1 MELRYIVKSDE
12 KFDNLKELLK
22 LKFQISDRFLI
33 KLKKN
38 DRLFINGKT
47 ASVYDVPKANDKI
60 NINIDFDEDESTF
73 PAAKMDLKIVYE
85 NDCYLVVDKPAG
97 IPVHPSLNHYEDS
110 LANGIK
116 YYFNS
121 IGLKRKIRPVNRL
134 DKNTSGLVVFTK
146 NEYIQ
151 EYLIREMKS
160 KEFIKEYIAICN
172 GIFDDRI
179 GTINAPIAR
188 KQNSIIERCI
198 DLNGA
203 RAITHYEVISEHTSN
218 AETYSIAK
226 CKLETGRTHQIR
238 VHMAYLG
245 HPLLGDTLYGKPS
258 KLIDRQALHC
268 SSLEFIHPIIHEKV
282 CYISGLP
289 EDMAILENKKRKFR
303 TILGTPSKKVLKK
316 SRTFLEGV
324 PKMSEINMKNGD

>member
-1 MELRYIVKSDE
+1 MNLSYTVKSDE
-12 KFDNLKELLK
+12 KFDNFKELLK

-38 DRLFINGKT
+38 NKLFINDKT
-47 ASVYDVPKANDKI
+47 ASVYDVPKTDDRICVK
-60 NINIDFDEDESTF
+60 IDFDEDESSF
-73 PAAKMDLKIVYE
+73 PATKMDLKIIYE
-85 NDCYLVVDKPAG
+85 DDSYLIIDKPAG

-110 LANGIK
+110 LANGVK
-116 YYFNS
+116 YYFES

-134 DKNTSGLVVFTK
+134 DRNTSGLVLFAK

-160 KEFIKEYIAICN
+160 KNFIKEYVAICN
-172 GIFDDRI
+172 GIFENKI

-203 RAITHYEVISEHTSN
+203 KAITHYEVIREGIF
-218 AETYSIAK
+218 EDEEYSVVK

-238 VHMAYLG
+238 VHMQYIG
-245 HPLLGDTLYGKPS
+245 HPLLGDTLYGNPS
-258 KLIDRQALHC
+258 KLINRQALHC
-268 SSLEFIHPIIHEKV
+268 SMLSFIHPITHKKV
-282 CYISGLP
+282 YYISDLP
-289 EDMAILENKKRKFR
+289 EDMKF
-303 TILGTPSKKVLKK
+303 
-316 SRTFLEGV
+316 
-324 PKMSEINMKNGD
+324 